1 MNDKDQSKPVN
12 EDQKVFLRE
21 TQAIINDLQEG
32 GEQLMAAVQ
41 ELIEWTDVDISEVVD
56 YLKRIA
62 NFLDAVIE
70 AYPKTYS
77 IAELTEKLQLDEP
90 TLRQLLV
97 DVGTEIDLNVF
108 NPDERVE
115 QKAIIALL
123 ADRAG
128 SPVGDRLIALIRGDG
143 SYSAWS

>member
-1 MNDKDQSKPVN
+1 MSDKHKAEPVDGGHN
-12 EDQKVFLRE
+12 ADKRE
-21 TQAIINDLQEG
+21 AQEILFDIQEG

-41 ELIEWTDVDISEVVD
+41 KLIEWTDVDISEVVD

-70 AYPKTYS
+70 AYPRTYS
-77 IAELTEKLQLDEP
+77 IAELTEKLELDEP

-97 DVGTEIDLNVF
+97 NVGTEIDLNQS
-108 NPDERVE
+108 NPEEKVE

-128 SPVGDRLIALIRGDG
+128 SPVGDRLMALIRGDR

>member
-1 MNDKDQSKPVN
+1 MSDKHQVEPVDEGQN
-12 EDQKVFLRE
+12 ADKRE
-21 TQAIINDLQEG
+21 AQEILLDIQEG

-77 IAELTEKLQLDEP
+77 IAELTEKLELDEP

-97 DVGTEIDLNVF
+97 NVGTEIDLNKS
-108 NPDERVE
+108 NPEEKVE

-128 SPVGDRLIALIRGDG
+128 SPLGDRLMALIRGDR

>member
-1 MNDKDQSKPVN
+1 MSDKHQAEHVN
-12 EDQKVFLRE
+12 ESQNTSQRE
-21 TQAIINDLQEG
+21 AQEILLDIQEG

-41 ELIEWTDVDISEVVD
+41 ELIEWTDVGVFDVVD

-62 NFLDAVIE
+62 NFLDAIIE
-70 AYPKTYS
+70 AHPKTYA
-77 IAELTEKLQLDEP
+77 IAELTEKLELDEP

-97 DVGTEIDLNVF
+97 NVGTEIDLNKS
-108 NPDERVE
+108 NPEEKVE

-128 SPVGDRLIALIRGDG
+128 SPVGDRLMALIRGER

>member
-1 MNDKDQSKPVN
+1 MSNNDRPEPVEEHQN
-12 EDQKVFLRE
+12 AFTRDVQEIIL
-21 TQAIINDLQEG
+21 AIQEG
-32 GEQLMAAVQ
+32 GEQLMVAVQ
-41 ELIEWTDVDISEVVD
+41 ELIEWTDVDVSKVVD

-70 AYPKTYS
+70 AHPKTYS
-77 IAELTEKLQLDEP
+77 IAELTEKLELNEL
-90 TLRQLLV
+90 TLRRLLV
-97 DVGTEIDLNVF
+97 NVGTEIDLNIS

-128 SPVGDRLIALIRGDG
+128 SPVGDRLMALIRGER
-143 SYSAWS
+143 SYTAWS

>member
-1 MNDKDQSKPVN
+1 MSDKHQAEPVN
-12 EDQKVFLRE
+12 EGQNANKRE
-21 TQAIINDLQEG
+21 AQEILLDIQEG

-77 IAELTEKLQLDEP
+77 IAELTEKLELDEF

-97 DVGTEIDLNVF
+97 NVGAEIDLNQS
-108 NPDERVE
+108 NPEEKVE

-128 SPVGDRLIALIRGDG
+128 SPVGDRLIALIRGDR